1 MERSG
6 SPQRSVATDA
16 LVDVPTEDV
25 PAGLTTGNVAVEAP
39 PGDEPQAHRRI
50 VFGIVSIALL
60 MASIDQTIVATALN
74 AIRGDLHA
82 ELNWSGWT
90 ITIYAL
96 GQIIVMP
103 LAGRLGDQFGRKRIF
118 LGAAVLF
125 TIASLACSLADSIY
139 LLVIFRAFQAIG
151 GGAFMPTAT
160 GIVAEQFGRDRDRAV
175 GMFTSIFPIGGILG
189 PIVGGVIVTYW
200 SWREIFLVNVPAG
213 ILLIALAARF
223 IPHSAPKAASR
234 VDALGAG
241 LLALTMLCGMFGI
254 SALGGSGAG
263 PGDPLFIGS
272 EVLALAFGFLF
283 VRHAS
288 RAANPFIPIM
298 LLRGRGFGVMNAIN
312 LMYGAAVLGFG
323 ALVPLYAESR
333 YGIQPLEAGT
343 LLTARAVGMICV
355 ASLAVF
361 ALRRTGIRAPMI
373 GGFLMIAG
381 GMTIMSLAPHGM
393 TPYAWLAAAAGVTGV
408 GMGLSIPASNNASL
422 QLAPDQISAIAG
434 LRGMFR
440 QSGGIIAVSVTTTLL
455 AHSANAGTSQAH
467 TFVVFAA
474 GLLLIVP
481 FTFLVP
487 DHRGSW

>member
-1 MERSG
+1 MDRPSLPAAGVEN
-6 SPQRSVATDA
+6 PDA
-16 LVDVPTEDV
+16 AAAIASE
-25 PAGLTTGNVAVEAP
+25 PAAAASEPA
-39 PGDEPQAHRRI
+39 GDEPRRHRWL

-74 AIRGDLHA
+74 AIQRDLGA
-82 ELNWSGWT
+82 QLNWSGWT

-96 GQIIVMP
+96 GQIIAMP

-118 LGAAVLF
+118 IGAAVLF
-125 TIASLACSLADSIY
+125 TVASLACSLADNIY
-139 LLVIFRAFQAIG
+139 LLVVCRAFQALG

-160 GIVAEQFGRDRDRAV
+160 GIVAEQFGRNRDRAV

-213 ILLIALAARF
+213 VLLIVLGARF
-223 IPHSAPKAASR
+223 IPRSVRSR
-234 VDALGAG
+234 GAHIDLVGAG
-241 LLALTMLCGMFGI
+241 LLALTILCGMFGI
-254 SALGGSGAG
+254 SLLGSRGTELT
-263 PGDPLFIGS
+263 DPFFITA
-272 EVLALAFGFLF
+272 EVLALVFGFLF
-283 VRHAS
+283 VRHAH
-288 RAANPFIPIM
+288 RAAVPFIPIR

-355 ASLAVF
+355 AGLAVF
-361 ALRRTGIRAPMI
+361 ALRRTGYRSPMI
-373 GGFLMIAG
+373 GGILMVAG
-381 GMTIMSLAPHGM
+381 GMSVMALAPHGM
-393 TPYAWLAAAAGVTGV
+393 TPYAWLAAAAGVTGI

-440 QSGGIIAVSVTTTLL
+440 QSGGIIAVSVTTTVLS
-455 AHSANAGTSQAH
+455 HSANAGVAQAH

-474 GLLLIVP
+474 LLVLIVP
-481 FTFLVP
+481 FTLMVP